1 MVNYSLKWVAWKMED
16 PVLIATEGPLNG
28 QQWILKGQLLIGRDG
43 GCDIVIPDRQ
53 VSRQHARVT
62 NTGKGI
68 LLEDLG
74 SKNGTFVNNQPVS
87 A

>member
-62 NTGKGI
+62 NTG
-68 LLEDLG
+68 
-74 SKNGTFVNNQPVS
+74 SS
-87 A
+87 